1 MERKNSLSEKIAIDV
16 EEITSSLLPKKSGDA
31 YYKELNDFNNC
42 CWVISL
48 PSKRV
53 VLILIL
59 ILCIT
64 VFDVQ

>member
-1 MERKNSLSEKIAIDV
+1 MERKHSLSEKNSIDV

-48 PSKRV
+48 TPKKKS
-53 VLILIL
+53 
-59 ILCIT
+59 CSN
-64 VFDVQ
+64 FNSNFMY